1 MNRKLMGLVLAM
13 ACAAVLLASVNEMV
27 RRVSTFHKQ
36 SGHET
41 YVFSRIGVRSFSYA
55 DRPVTIEDDVD
66 ENDQRFVV
74 VRYGDE
80 TLRLPVTIPGIEGLP
95 GLGRYENWLAVLRF
109 APLSGRTV
117 QQLQQDIETGS
128 VRDRL
133 AIVTRTPRPGSESG
147 SWSEVWRHD
156 WIFDLYEFMP
166 DGSIEHDRRRFPVS
180 KGYGRSA
187 GSDDWG
193 VEELAEG
200 SWQFQAALFVMPKTR
215 SPKYTYID
223 DGRASMGWTLP
234 VASLSSLGLIA
245 AIIIAFAPR
254 RNDNAPAA
262 G

>member
-1 MNRKLMGLVLAM
+1 MNHKLIGLILAVACTAVFLTSVIEM
-13 ACAAVLLASVNEMV
+13 A
-27 RRVSTFHKQ
+27 RRVSTAHKQ

-41 YVFSRIGVRSFSYA
+41 YVFSRLNVRSFNYA
-55 DRPVTIEDDVD
+55 GRPVTIEDDTD
-66 ENDQRFVV
+66 EHGQRFVV
-74 VRYGDE
+74 VRYSDE
-80 TLRLPVTIPGIEGLP
+80 TLRLPVTIPGTEGLP
-95 GLGRYENWLAVLRF
+95 GLAPYENWLGVLRF

-117 QQLQQDIETGS
+117 QKLQQEIDSGT

-133 AIVTRTPRPGSESG
+133 AIVTRTPRPGSEAG

-156 WIFDLYEFMP
+156 WIFDFYEFMP

-180 KGYGRSA
+180 KGYGRNA

-193 VEELAEG
+193 IEELAEG
-200 SWQFQAALFVMPKTR
+200 SWQFQAALLVMPKTR
-215 SPKYTYID
+215 SPKYTFVD

-245 AIIIAFAPR
+245 AIVIAYSPR
-254 RNDNAPAA
+254 RNDNEPDA